1 MVTQGWALVWS
12 AEETALAITQEL
24 IAQLTGVL
32 DTAPRMSWGSG
43 SQARRKRLQP
53 AVSKAFAM
61 RAGAVLV
68 WFSLKRSKGVL

>member
-1 MVTQGWALVWS
+1 MWS
-12 AEETALAITQEL
+12 DKETALAITQEL
-24 IAQLTGVL
+24 IVQLTGVL

-53 AVSKAFAM
+53 VVSKAFDK

-68 WFSLKRSKGVL
+68 WFSLERSKGVL